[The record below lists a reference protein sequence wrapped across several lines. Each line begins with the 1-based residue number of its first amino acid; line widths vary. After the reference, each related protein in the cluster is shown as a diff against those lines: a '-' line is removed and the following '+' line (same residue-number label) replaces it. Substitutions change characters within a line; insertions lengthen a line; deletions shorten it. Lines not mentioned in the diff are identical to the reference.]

1 MTVECRICLNAG
13 MATPLPA
20 SSYIGNSGRLFS
32 TTFGRNQQSIL
43 PIFLVAS
50 ALHKA
55 YLMQRESFL
64 LKALP

>member
-1 MTVECRICLNAG
+1 